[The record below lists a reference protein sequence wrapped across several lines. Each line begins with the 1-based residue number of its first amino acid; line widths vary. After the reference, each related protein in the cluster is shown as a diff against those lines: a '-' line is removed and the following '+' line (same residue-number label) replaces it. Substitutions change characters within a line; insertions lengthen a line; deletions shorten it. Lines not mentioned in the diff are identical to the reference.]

1 LTDPAFDWI
10 NEKVICRFDIFRN
23 CVVMKKE
30 TIGHSVSHHHP
41 IAAGICVNS
50 LPATIA
56 LHEQCKR
63 KLFSLFEVDELVAIA
78 FLVHIFIY
86 GQMSKMSAKVN
97 ILLSPIINCIIA
109 LPFSYSKR
117 KKKSEHIS
125 TYTLTHSFV
134 CIILWCN
141 HIVLYIRK
149 HVCTL
154 LFFVFNILFDCRCR
168 NTFISSIWQAKS
180 IIILEDFF
188 SSFSLSYI

>member
-1 LTDPAFDWI
+1 MYISTENKSSWKYNIVEEIVYRDFFHHHWALWRRKNYLMVCFISKIRISI
-10 NEKVICRFDIFRN
+10 NIDRSCFWLNQWESHLPVWYFQKLRCYE
-23 CVVMKKE
+23 KE

-117 KKKSEHIS
+117 KKKSEHINL
-125 TYTLTHSFV
+125 YT
-134 CIILWCN
+134 
-141 HIVLYIRK
+141 
-149 HVCTL
+149 
-154 LFFVFNILFDCRCR
+154 D
-168 NTFISSIWQAKS
+168 TFICMYY
-180 IIILEDFF
+180 FMM
-188 SSFSLSYI
+188 

>member
-1 LTDPAFDWI
+1 LLCTSYIKIGF
-10 NEKVICRFDIFRN
+10 
-23 CVVMKKE
+23 
-30 TIGHSVSHHHP
+30 TIGQSLHSP
-41 IAAGICVNS
+41 AADICVNS

-97 ILLSPIINCIIA
+97 ILLLSPIINCIIA
-109 LPFSYSKR
+109 MPFSYSKR
-117 KKKSEHIS
+117 KKKSERIS

-188 SSFSLSYI
+188 SSISL